1 MLTRPLSS
9 LLILTTC
16 LSCVGAQDP
25 AAGPSQRLQV
35 LREAGVSAPLTLYP
49 VQVLG
54 RHDTNV
60 AEVLG
65 LTLERLG
72 MSDLQ
77 IAPKAFDPGQAAWD
91 AVPALFQAHARQ
103 AAAPGVPARYS
114 LYAQFLGDP
123 RQGPTEV
130 RFVVVDAT
138 GERVLFDR
146 QTPADAAFQRT
157 AGRDPDPLGCAALV
171 GERLFASTGWRKVAG
186 GVKDGPFA
194 ERWRQKSGAPDAN
207 ERQAIS
213 KRLQT
218 LRANLADATITVL
231 PTAWS
236 GPADAAGAQ
245 RLAAAVKTGLA
256 CKTTTAVAT
265 KLEVP
270 ASSNQQ
276 KRLWDLASSLRASLA
291 RQPID
296 TDYALVADIGLDGE
310 GKHGLVNMVLVT
322 KAGEV
327 VVADFQNDQHP
338 LFQQLAPKTLADGE
352 RLAVERLR
360 SLLR

>member
-1 MLTRPLSS
+1 MSTHPVPAI
-9 LLILTTC
+9 LILTTC
-16 LSCVGAQDP
+16 LCGLPAQDP
-25 AAGPSQRLQV
+25 AAAAAQRLQS
-35 LREAGVSAPLTLYP
+35 LREAGVAAPFTLYP
-49 VQVLG
+49 VQLLG
-54 RHDTNV
+54 RHDATV

-65 LTLERLG
+65 LTLERSG
-72 MSDLQ
+72 MPDLR
-77 IAPKAFDPGQAAWD
+77 IAPKAFDPGQADWD
-91 AVPALFQAHARQ
+91 RVPALFQAHVRQ
-103 AAAPGVPARYS
+103 AAAPGTPARYA

-146 QTPADAAFQRT
+146 QTPADATFQRT

-171 GERLFASTGWRKVAG
+171 GDRLFELSGWRKVPG
-186 GVKDGPFA
+186 GAKDGKFA
-194 ERWRQKSGAPDAN
+194 ERWRQKSGAPDAG

-213 KRLQT
+213 KRLHT
-218 LRANLADATITVL
+218 LRAQLADATISVL
-231 PTAWS
+231 PTVWS
-236 GPADAAGAQ
+236 GPADDAAVQ

-256 CKTTTAVAT
+256 CKTATAVAT
-265 KLEVP
+265 KLEVA

-276 KRLWDLASSLRASLA
+276 KRLWDLASALRGSLKQ
-291 RQPID
+291 QPVD
-296 TDYALVADIGLDGE
+296 TDYALVAEIGLDGE
-310 GKHGLVNMVLVT
+310 GKHGFVNMVLAT
-322 KAGEV
+322 KTGEI